1 MTISRERSGE
11 KRQSEVNDTTRKR
24 ALAGASARES
34 LPPADAARV
43 AATALVVHGDGDLL
57 PTRLAFETAAMI
69 PRAQATVIAG
79 AGHMPFYEQPADFFT
94 QVLDFLNAPDQGG

>member
-1 MTISRERSGE
+1 
-11 KRQSEVNDTTRKR
+11 
-24 ALAGASARES
+24 
-34 LPPADAARV
+34 
-43 AATALVVHGDGDLL
+43 
-57 PTRLAFETAAMI
+57 MI